1 MEGNSGTQYEK
12 FDSLEKMAHIKRPLK
27 YKLLIFHFKLIQLF
41 KRLWIMIIQLIS
53 YAFPLGGVIMGMI
66 YLYSFFSNII
76 HPGKQNANLF
86 IDLLMIFL
94 SICLFYL
101 GWSLFEITLNHHFKE
116 VINLDEFQQAN
127 KEYHLKESLKSKFQ
141 QK

>member
-1 MEGNSGTQYEK
+1 
-12 FDSLEKMAHIKRPLK
+12 
-27 YKLLIFHFKLIQLF
+27 
-41 KRLWIMIIQLIS
+41 MIIQLIS